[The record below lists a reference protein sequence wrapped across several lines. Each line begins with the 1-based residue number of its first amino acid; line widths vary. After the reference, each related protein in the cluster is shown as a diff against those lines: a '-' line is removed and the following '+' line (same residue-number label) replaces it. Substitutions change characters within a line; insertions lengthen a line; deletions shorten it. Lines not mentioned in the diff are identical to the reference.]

1 MVLSAQHW
9 IAILACLSVP
19 SIDDRGQYWIH
30 RVRGELSLMMRHDRG
45 LACGTKGDL
54 SYSWSVG
61 QMAVRWELEEEKKQ
75 RQSLGDNNTSDQTFM
90 AISSGAKTKWKG
102 PSPYG
107 RLWTSL
113 GSKELDCPV
122 WRREGDQPNT
132 FSPSTLVF
140 WQPTHPALL
149 LTSPGSKCFHIF
161 YKIAVQI

>member
-1 MVLSAQHW
+1 
-9 IAILACLSVP
+9 
-19 SIDDRGQYWIH
+19 
-30 RVRGELSLMMRHDRG
+30 MRHDRG

-61 QMAVRWELEEEKKQ
+61 QMAVRWELERRKKQ

-132 FSPSTLVF
+132 KSKYSGVLTTNAPCSASHKSRVQVLSHILQNRCPNLIFRSSWQWCKSLPCTLMYLF
-140 WQPTHPALL
+140 TWWWLL
-149 LTSPGSKCFHIF
+149 IF
-161 YKIAVQI
+161 C